1 MARCRFFADP
11 ELSTVLDEMAF
22 EFGESYHEVILL
34 PSKIETCAN
43 DGGCIRV
50 ATNRNPKWYRE
61 MCARFPKKR
70 GRARKK
76 PRTHIKKEEVLVT
89 IQRLAGRGVSTSK
102 YCPYILDE
110 ARRRFENNNI
120 IPFDNQF

>member
-11 ELSTVLDEMAF
+11 ELSSALDEMAF
-22 EFGESYHEVILL
+22 EFSESYHEVILL
-34 PSKIETCAN
+34 PSRIESTAK

-50 ATNRNPKWYRE
+50 ATNRNPKWYRD

-76 PRTHIKKEEVLVT
+76 PRTHIKKGEVLVT
-89 IQRLAGRGVSTSK
+89 IQRLAQRGVSTSK

-110 ARRRFENNNI
+110 AKRRFENNNI
-120 IPFDNQF
+120 VPFYNQF